1 MKTALDNG
9 ANFWNGVSAIL
20 PLPSTTS
27 PQFTPTTL
35 KDHSLHTPLTHPP
48 PQGIHY
54 GTPDANSLHLLA
66 HYFTLYPADASRVVL
81 SIKGCYH
88 PQSGPDGT
96 PEGVLASVSSAL
108 AVLPPSIKTIDIFEP
123 ARVDPN
129 VPIETT
135 VGALAECVK
144 EGKIGGVGLSECS
157 AATIRR
163 ANAVDPIAAVEVEL
177 SLFTPDPLHNGI
189 MDTCRE
195 LGIPVAAYSPVS
207 RGWLT
212 GGIRSL
218 DDMPENDFRRQLPR
232 FKAENFAQNLKLV
245 DAVGE
250 IAKRK
255 GVSVAQVAIGWV
267 CKQGAVPI
275 PGSTKEGRVV
285 ENCRPAELTEEEMR
299 EIHGLLDEIPIMG
312 ERYGGKHEAILNG

>member
-1 MKTALDNG
+1 MP
-9 ANFWNGVSAIL
+9 IP
-20 PLPSTTS
+20 PLKPSR
-27 PQFTPTTL
+27 PKPPPF
-35 KDHSLHTPLTHPP
+35 LTHLSA
-48 PQGIHY
+48 QGIHY
-54 GTPDANSLHLLA
+54 GTPDANSLHLLR

-88 PQSGPDGT
+88 PQSGPDGN
-96 PEGVLASVSSAL
+96 PEGVRASVSSAL

-123 ARVDPN
+123 ARVDPK
-129 VPIETT
+129 VPIEVT
-135 VGALAECVK
+135 VGALADHVR
-144 EGKIGGVGLSECS
+144 EGKIGGIGLSEAS

-163 ANAVDPIAAVEVEL
+163 AHAVHPIAAVEIEL

-189 MDTCRE
+189 METCAE

-218 DDMPENDFRRQLPR
+218 ADMPETDFRRQLPR
-232 FKAENFAQNLKLV
+232 FKPENFGQNLKLV
-245 DAVGE
+245 DAVAE

-255 GVSVAQVAIGWV
+255 GVTLAQVAIGWV
-267 CKQGAVPI
+267 CGQGAVPI

-285 ENCRPAELTEEEMR
+285 QNCRPAELTQEEMR
-299 EIHGLLDEIPIMG
+299 EIQGLLDEIPIVG